1 MEKEYKVTDKVVK
14 RQVSRKKCLVD
25 KEMHANGPTC
35 QRYKMYG
42 NIRHSKEITIT
53 REGQHQYVGKNGS
66 NILENYCKTD
76 HGSRKNGGSR

>member
-14 RQVSRKKCLVD
+14 RQVSRKKCFVD

-42 NIRHSKEITIT
+42 NVRHSKEIINNNNT
-53 REGQHQYVGKNGS
+53 
-66 NILENYCKTD
+66 
-76 HGSRKNGGSR
+76 

>member
-14 RQVSRKKCLVD
+14 RQVSRKKCFVD

-42 NIRHSKEITIT
+42 NVRQSKEIINNNNT
-53 REGQHQYVGKNGS
+53 
-66 NILENYCKTD
+66 
-76 HGSRKNGGSR
+76 